1 MIRSLKRRFILL
13 TMASLFALLSVIV
26 VGMNMLNYRSVIAE
40 TDEVLTVLVQ
50 NKGSFPE
57 FLPDPQGR
65 FPFGMSPETPYE
77 SRFFSVLMNPDGKI
91 VHTDTGKIA
100 SVDEE
105 TAISYATSVM
115 KSENKSGFVGIYRFI
130 RDEDEKMTRIIFLD
144 CGRRLEAYQTFLT
157 TSIFMALAGY
167 LIVFIVV
174 VILSGKII
182 RPIAESYEKQKQ
194 FITDAGHELKT
205 PLTIINANVDLLE
218 MEIDENECLSD
229 IRLQAEKLR
238 SLTSDLVMLAKM
250 EEYDKSLTM
259 IDFPISEIA
268 ADLVHSYEKLAE
280 SQVKNFTYH
289 IEPMLTLKGNDKSVD
304 RLICILLDNA
314 FKYSPVCGNI
324 HIELSKQAKT
334 IVLSV
339 YNTTA
344 SVIEKEQLER
354 VFDRFYRTDSS
365 RNSETGGHGIGLS
378 IAKAIMDAHNGKIQ
392 AWTQD
397 GHTFGITSSFPSI

>member
-1 MIRSLKRRFILL
+1 
-13 TMASLFALLSVIV
+13 
-26 VGMNMLNYRSVIAE
+26 
-40 TDEVLTVLVQ
+40 
-50 NKGSFPE
+50 
-57 FLPDPQGR
+57 
-65 FPFGMSPETPYE
+65 
-77 SRFFSVLMNPDGKI
+77 
-91 VHTDTGKIA
+91 
-100 SVDEE
+100 
-105 TAISYATSVM
+105 
-115 KSENKSGFVGIYRFI
+115 
-130 RDEDEKMTRIIFLD
+130 
-144 CGRRLEAYQTFLT
+144 
-157 TSIFMALAGY
+157 
-167 LIVFIVV
+167 
-174 VILSGKII
+174 
-182 RPIAESYEKQKQ
+182 
-194 FITDAGHELKT
+194 
-205 PLTIINANVDLLE
+205 
-218 MEIDENECLSD
+218 
-229 IRLQAEKLR
+229 
-238 SLTSDLVMLAKM
+238 MLAKM

>member
-1 MIRSLKRRFILL
+1 MIRSLKQRFILL
-13 TMASLFALLSVIV
+13 TMASLLVLLAVIV
-26 VGMNMLNYRSVIAE
+26 VGMNMLNYQSVIAE
-40 TDEVLTVLVQ
+40 TDEVLSLLVQ

-57 FLPDPQGR
+57 FIPDNKGR

-77 SRFFSVLMNPDGKI
+77 SRFFSVLMHPDGEI
-91 VHTDTGKIA
+91 VHTDTGKIS
-100 SVDEE
+100 SVDAE
-105 TAISYATSVM
+105 TAISYASYVVE
-115 KSENKSGFVGIYRFI
+115 SGNKSGFIGIYRFI
-130 RDEDEKMTRIIFLD
+130 RDDNERMTRIIFLD
-144 CGRRLEAYQTFLT
+144 CGRRLETYQTFLIS
-157 TSIFMALAGY
+157 SIVMALAGY

-182 RPIAESYEKQKQ
+182 RPIAESYEKQKR

-205 PLTIINANVDLLE
+205 PLTVINANVDLLE
-218 MEIDENECLSD
+218 MEIEENECLSD

-250 EEYDKSLTM
+250 EEYDKSLPM

-280 SQVKNFTYH
+280 SQVKNFTYR
-289 IEPMLTLKGNDKSVD
+289 IQPMLTLKGNDKSVE
-304 RLICILLDNA
+304 RLINILLDNA

-324 HIELSKQAKT
+324 HIDLSKQAKT
-334 IVLSV
+334 IVISV
-339 YNTTA
+339 YNTTKTI
-344 SVIEKEQLER
+344 VEKEHLVH

-378 IAKAIMDAHNGKIQ
+378 IAKAIVDAHNGKIQ

-397 GHTFGITSSFPSI
+397 GHTFGITASFPTI